1 MWKAIV
7 WENVFFFLN
16 FECCLGSV
24 YFEWKTTAETQAS
37 NPQRMEKMQIG
48 GKKMNKNSQHV
59 STRPSPVF
67 LKAKALS
74 HTKLSSITAAGS

>member
-48 GKKMNKNSQHV
+48 GKKKE
-59 STRPSPVF
+59 
-67 LKAKALS
+67 
-74 HTKLSSITAAGS
+74 